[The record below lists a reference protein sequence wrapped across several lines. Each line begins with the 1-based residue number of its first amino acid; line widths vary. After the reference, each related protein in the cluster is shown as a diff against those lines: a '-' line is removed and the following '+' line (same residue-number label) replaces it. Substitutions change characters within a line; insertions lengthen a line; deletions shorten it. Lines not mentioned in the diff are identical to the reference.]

1 MADQSTDTHQ
11 DIRYEP
17 DERPPLPLLLGLGF
31 QYAVIAMASIMVTP
45 AMMIQLAQGSEA
57 YLSWAVFSALVIGGI
72 TTLVQVIRFG
82 RFGSGYILLMGSTTA
97 FLPVCVS
104 ALEQGGPGLLA
115 SLIIISSFFQF
126 IMAGKL
132 SLLRQIFT
140 PTVAGTAMLLIPIM
154 IGPLIMK
161 KLVDV
166 PEWASPAAAPA
177 TAAATVLAMV
187 VVAIRGSGM
196 LRLWAPIIGLG
207 AGSITGVFFGIY
219 DTARIPEAGWIGTPS
234 VVWPGFDLSF
244 GPHFW
249 ALLPAFVMITFV
261 GALDTIG
268 DTIAMQR
275 ASWRRPRAVDF
286 RSIQGS
292 LNADGLGN
300 LLSGLA
306 GTVPNTTYAAS
317 IAIAEITRVASRAV
331 GVCVG
336 GLFVVIAFLPKLIA
350 VVLAIPSPV
359 MAAYL
364 IVIVSVLFVMGIR
377 VLVQDGLDYQK
388 GVIVGFSFWT
398 GIAMQFGWIFPDYLH
413 GTLGELLENGVTTG
427 CGMVIVL
434 TLFLRL
440 TGSRPQRFKTTVHIE
455 ALPKLDTFLSEFAA
469 RKRCG
474 PEWAAQLR
482 AVGEEALLTFI
493 QQKDDG
499 KAGEERQMLLIARKN
514 GRAIDLEFIVSAN
527 KANLEDQMAVLSEQA
542 AEIPNEDELSLRMLQ
557 HHATSVR
564 HQQFHDTDV
573 VTVRV
578 ESAVS

>member
-1 MADQSTDTHQ
+1 MADQSTQSHQ

-17 DERPPLPLLLGLGF
+17 DERPPRPLLLGLGL
-31 QYAVIAMASIMVTP
+31 QYAVIAMASIMIIP

-72 TTLVQVIRFG
+72 TTLIQVIRFG
-82 RFGSGYILLMGSTTA
+82 RFGSGYILLMGSTSA

-115 SLIIISSFFQF
+115 SLIVISSFFQF

-140 PTVAGTAMLLIPIM
+140 PTVAGTAMLLIPVM
-154 IGPLIMK
+154 LGPLIMK

-177 TAAATVLAMV
+177 TAAVTVLAMV

-196 LRLWAPIIGLG
+196 LRLWAPIIGMG
-207 AGSITGVFFGIY
+207 AGSITGAFFGIY
-219 DTARIPEAGWIGTPS
+219 DTTRIFEATWIGTPA

-249 ALLPAFVMITFV
+249 ALLPAFVMVTFV

-268 DTIAMQR
+268 DTIAIQR

-292 LNADGLGN
+292 LNTDGLGN

-359 MAAYL
+359 TASYL
-364 IVIVSVLFVMGIR
+364 IVIASVLFVMGIR

-388 GVIVGFSFWT
+388 GVIVGFSFWI
-398 GIAMQFGWIFPDYLH
+398 GIAMQFGWIFPEYLH

-440 TGSRPQRFKTTVHIE
+440 TGSRPQRFKTAVHLE
-455 ALPKLDTFLSEFAA
+455 ALPKIDTFLSEFAA

-474 PEWAAQLR
+474 PEWAEQLR

-493 QQKDDG
+493 QQKDDE
-499 KAGEERQMLLIARKN
+499 KAREERQMLLIARKN

-542 AEIPNEDELSLRMLQ
+542 AKIPNEDELSLRLLQ

-578 ESAVS
+578 ESAGS

>member
-1 MADQSTDTHQ
+1 MADRPTDAHQ

-17 DERPPLPLLLGLGF
+17 DERPPRPLLLGLGL
-31 QYAVIAMASIMVTP
+31 QYAVIAMASIMIIP

-82 RFGSGYILLMGSTTA
+82 RFGSGYILLMGSTSA

-140 PTVAGTAMLLIPIM
+140 PTVAGTAMLLIPVM
-154 IGPLIMK
+154 LGPLIMK

-177 TAAATVLAMV
+177 TAAVTVLAMI

-196 LRLWAPIIGLG
+196 LRLWAPIIGMG
-207 AGSITGVFFGIY
+207 AGSITGASFGIY
-219 DTARIPEAGWIGTPS
+219 DTTRILEATWIGTPS

-249 ALLPAFVMITFV
+249 ALLPAFVMVTFV

-268 DTIAMQR
+268 DTIAIQR

-286 RSIQGS
+286 RAIQGS

-359 MAAYL
+359 TASYL
-364 IVIVSVLFVMGIR
+364 IVIASVLFVMGIR

-388 GVIVGFSFWT
+388 GVIVGFSFWI
-398 GIAMQFGWIFPDYLH
+398 GIAMQFGWIFPEYLH

-440 TGSRPQRFKTTVHIE
+440 TGSRPQRFKTAVHIE
-455 ALPKLDTFLSEFAA
+455 ALPKMDTFLSEFAA

-474 PEWAAQLR
+474 PEWTAQLR

-493 QQKDDG
+493 QQKDEG
-499 KAGEERQMLLIARKN
+499 KSGEERQMLLIARKN

-542 AEIPNEDELSLRMLQ
+542 AERPNEDELSLRLLQ

-578 ESAVS
+578 ESALS